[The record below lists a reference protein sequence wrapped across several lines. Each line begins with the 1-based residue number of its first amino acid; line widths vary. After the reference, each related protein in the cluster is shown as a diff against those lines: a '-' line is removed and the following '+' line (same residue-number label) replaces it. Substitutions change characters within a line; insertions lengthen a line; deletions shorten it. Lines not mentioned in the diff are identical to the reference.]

1 MERRSLLAA
10 IFLLFAVLSVD
21 AAPPRLTIAAV
32 DKPSVPFL
40 LAEGKQFDWQKPGIT
55 LEVLQRI
62 EQRLG
67 LEFDYRRLPWARC
80 LKMVENDQAQA
91 IFHSSFK
98 PERAQYGAYPMR
110 DGQLDTSRSLMTL
123 SYVLYKRKDSNL
135 DWDGQNLSGLN
146 GPIATG
152 IKYAIVDDLK
162 KLGAPV
168 REASSTLSQ
177 LRMLA
182 KGRVAG
188 VANLETITDPV
199 LRLHQDEFGDIVKL
213 TTPLTSRPY
222 FLMFSKQFY
231 AEHTELAEAI
241 WNEIQ
246 QIRDSGEYDR
256 IAEQYADLR

>member
-1 MERRSLLAA
+1 MERRSPLAA
-10 IFLLFAVLSVD
+10 ILLLFAVLSVD

-98 PERAQYGAYPMR
+98 PERALYGAYPMR

-168 REASSTLSQ
+168 R
-177 LRMLA
+177 
-182 KGRVAG
+182 
-188 VANLETITDPV
+188 
-199 LRLHQDEFGDIVKL
+199 
-213 TTPLTSRPY
+213 
-222 FLMFSKQFY
+222 
-231 AEHTELAEAI
+231 
-241 WNEIQ
+241 
-246 QIRDSGEYDR
+246 
-256 IAEQYADLR
+256 